1 LLLFL
6 DMLLHI
12 NKECMEKGGYMQS
25 FSEKTEEDTNLKH
38 SRTKTAYSI
47 AAIQIKTSL
56 EVYILSS
63 IFWLTNF

>member
-1 LLLFL
+1 
-6 DMLLHI
+6 
-12 NKECMEKGGYMQS
+12 MEKGGYMQS